1 MDGRRVRL
9 AVLTPLAVS
18 ALTVPASAVAV
29 TAAAA
34 PSAAAAAPTCGV
46 SRGDGMM
53 RLEVVGED
61 FRPDKAVF
69 IESAHGAEGT
79 VRTDADGVFSATI
92 SHAAGTVTARQVGGP
107 EVRCGTAEQGARM
120 NAQEQYA
127 AGYKAGYAAMKNDC
141 DVRDLKR
148 VPVNDNFRNGFED
161 GAAAAGKKFC
171 GG

>member
-18 ALTVPASAVAV
+18 ALTAGAV
-29 TAAAA
+29 TAAA
-34 PSAAAAAPTCGV
+34 PPAAAASPTCGV
-46 SRGDGMM
+46 SRADGPTH
-53 RLEVVGED
+53 LEVVGED
-61 FRPDKAVF
+61 FEPDKAVF
-69 IESAHGAEGT
+69 VESAHGAEGT
-79 VRTDADGVFSATI
+79 VRTDAAGAFSATI
-92 SHAAGTVTARQVGGP
+92 SHAAGTVSARQVGGP

-171 GG
+171 EG